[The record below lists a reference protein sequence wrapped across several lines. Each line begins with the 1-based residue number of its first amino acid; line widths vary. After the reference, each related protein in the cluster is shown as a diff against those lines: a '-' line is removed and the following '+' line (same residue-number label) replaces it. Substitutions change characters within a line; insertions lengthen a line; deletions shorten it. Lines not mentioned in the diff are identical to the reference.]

1 MTKYQQVLRANI
13 AAELG
18 HRGFTQQDAS
28 RRLDLSRQAF
38 SSRMRGDTE
47 FRLGELVALAR
58 FLGVSMTVLIDGLD
72 RCDDVSSVGAA

>member
-13 AAELG
+13 AAALG
-18 HRGFTQQDAS
+18 RRGFTQQDAA

-38 SSRMRGDTE
+38 SSRMRGDME
-47 FRLGELVALAR
+47 FRLGELVALAC